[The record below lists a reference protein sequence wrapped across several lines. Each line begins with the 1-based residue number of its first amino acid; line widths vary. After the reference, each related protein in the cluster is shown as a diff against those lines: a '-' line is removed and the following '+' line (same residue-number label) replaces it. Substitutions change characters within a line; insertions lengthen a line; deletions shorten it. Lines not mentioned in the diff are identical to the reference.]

1 MTRLAAHEVR
11 RVGAEGFALTL
22 HEVAKAFKARM
33 DEKLRPLG
41 LSSAT
46 RRVVGAL
53 ACSRGPL
60 TQRELAE
67 AISVEGPT
75 LVRLLDRLEAMEWV
89 TRETVA
95 GDRRMKHVQLT
106 AKAEPFLEEMI
117 GAAKDIEKQILQG
130 IPEQDVKTA
139 HEVLL
144 LLRGKLRDMAGAN
157 GGDVASPECG

>member
-1 MTRLAAHEVR
+1 MNRKQPHDIR
-11 RVGAEGFALTL
+11 RDGAEGFALTL

-33 DEKLRPLG
+33 DERLKPFG

-53 ACSRGPL
+53 ACSSKAL

-67 AISVEGPT
+67 AIFVEGPT

-89 TRETVA
+89 TRENVP

-106 AKAEPFLEEMI
+106 EQAEPFLDEMI
-117 GAAKDIEKQILQG
+117 GAAKGIEKEILFG
-130 IPEQDVKTA
+130 IPEEDVKTT
-139 HEVLL
+139 HRVLL
-144 LLRGKLRDMAGAN
+144 LLREKLCEMAGLEEGN
-157 GGDVASPECG
+157 SSVECG